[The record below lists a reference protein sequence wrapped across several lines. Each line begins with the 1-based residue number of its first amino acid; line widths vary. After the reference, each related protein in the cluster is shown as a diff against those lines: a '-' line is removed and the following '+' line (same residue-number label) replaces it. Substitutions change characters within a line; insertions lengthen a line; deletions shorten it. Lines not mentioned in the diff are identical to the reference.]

1 MTYVYLE
8 QFSSALREKWKGS
21 LFRVSEAKKVDA
33 RAKEYL
39 HRLGKLGEVEHV
51 HWGWYYIPEEH
62 DVWDFLANDK
72 RFKVLI
78 KQTAAS
84 VWNFDFVHRN
94 VYRLAVEDK
103 SYKKALER
111 FGKER
116 DWIFEVEH
124 YDKIPYEYRE
134 VDKLFIETPES
145 CLVNCI
151 ADWSFL
157 DAFAVLYFRKDD
169 ISFEKLRKLARWK
182 RISKT
187 GIRVWNAINYGCS
200 LFNQNLGKRIF
211 GVKAAG
217 LEQEDVKELVE
228 EAVEK
233 VMEFA

>member
-1 MTYVYLE
+1 MYLE

-21 LFRVSEAKKVDA
+21 LFRVSEAKRIDD

-39 HRLGKLGEVEHV
+39 HRLGKLGRVEHV
-51 HWGWYYIPEEH
+51 HWGWYYIPEKH

-72 RFKVLI
+72 GFKVLI

-84 VWNFDFVHRN
+84 IWNYDFVHRN
-94 VYRLAVEDK
+94 VYRLAVQDA

-116 DWIFEVEH
+116 GWIFEVEY
-124 YDKIPYEYRE
+124 YDKIPYDYKK
-134 VDKLFIETPES
+134 VDNLFIETPES

-157 DAFAVLYFRKDD
+157 DAFAVLYFRRDE
-169 ISFEKLRKLARWK
+169 ISFEKVKQLARWK

-187 GIRVWNAINYGCS
+187 DTRVWNVIKYGCN
-200 LFNQNLGKRIF
+200 LFNQHLGKKIF
-211 GVKAAG
+211 NVKATG
-217 LEQEDVKELVE
+217 LKQEDVKELVE

>member
-1 MTYVYLE
+1 MYLE
-8 QFSSALREKWKGS
+8 RFSSALREKWKGS
-21 LFRVSEAKKVDA
+21 LFTVSEAKKIDD

-39 HRLGKLGEVEHV
+39 YRLGKLGEVERIQ
-51 HWGWYYIPEEH
+51 WGWYYIPEEQR
-62 DVWDFLANDK
+62 DAWDFLASDE

-84 VWNFDFVHRN
+84 IWNYDFVHRN
-94 VYRLAVEDK
+94 VYRLAVEYI

-116 DWIFEVEH
+116 GWIFEVE
-124 YDKIPYEYRE
+124 YYGKVPYEYKK
-134 VDKLFIETPES
+134 VDKLFIETQES

-157 DAFAVLYFRKDD
+157 DAFAVLYFRRDD
-169 ISFEKLRKLARWK
+169 ISFDKVRELGRWK
-182 RISKT
+182 RISRT
-187 GIRVWNAINYGCS
+187 DTRVWNAIKYGCN
-200 LFNQNLGKRIF
+200 LFNERLEKRLF
-211 GVKAAG
+211 NVKATR
-217 LEQEDVKELVE
+217 LEKEDVKELIE

>member
-1 MTYVYLE
+1 MYLE
-8 QFSSALREKWKGS
+8 QFSSALKEKWKGS
-21 LFRVSEAKKVDA
+21 LFRVSEAKRIDD

-39 HRLGKLGEVEHV
+39 HRLGKLGGVKHV
-51 HWGWYYIPEEH
+51 HWGWYYIPEEQM

-72 RFKVLI
+72 GFKVLI

-84 VWNFDFVHRN
+84 IWNYDFVHRN
-94 VYRLAVEDK
+94 VYRLAVQDA

-116 DWIFEVEH
+116 GWIFEVEY
-124 YDKIPYEYRE
+124 YDKVPYDYKK
-134 VDKLFIETPES
+134 VDNLFIETPES

-157 DAFAVLYFRKDD
+157 DAFAVLYFRRDE
-169 ISFEKLRKLARWK
+169 ISFEKVKQLARWK

-187 GIRVWNAINYGCS
+187 DTRVWNVIKYGCN
-200 LFNQNLGKRIF
+200 LFNQHLGKKIF
-211 GVKAAG
+211 NVKATG
-217 LEQEDVKELVE
+217 LKQEDVKELVE

>member
-1 MTYVYLE
+1 MYLK

-21 LFRVSEAKKVDA
+21 LFTVSEAKQVEA

-39 HRLGKLGEVEHV
+39 YRLRKLGEVERV
-51 HWGWYYIPEEH
+51 YWGWYYIPKKQQ

-84 VWNFDFVHRN
+84 VWNYDFIHRN
-94 VYRLAVEDK
+94 VYRLAVEDA
-103 SYKKALER
+103 SYKRALEK
-111 FGKER
+111 FGKDR
-116 DWIFEVEH
+116 GWIFEVEDH
-124 YDKIPYEYRE
+124 DRIPYEYKE
-134 VDKLFIETPES
+134 VDRLFIETPES

-169 ISFEKLRKLARWK
+169 ISFDKVKELARWK

-187 GIRVWNAINYGCS
+187 DTRVWNAIKYGCN
-200 LFNQNLGKRIF
+200 LFNRQLERKMF
-211 GVKAAG
+211 DVKTTR
-217 LEQEDVKELVE
+217 LEQDDVRELVE
-228 EAVEK
+228 EAVK
-233 VMEFA
+233 RVIEFA

>member
-1 MTYVYLE
+1 MYLE
-8 QFSSALREKWKGS
+8 QFSSALKEKWKGS
-21 LFRVSEAKKVDA
+21 LFRVSEAKRIDD

-39 HRLGKLGEVEHV
+39 HRLGKLGGVKHV
-51 HWGWYYIPEEH
+51 HWGWYYIPEKH

-72 RFKVLI
+72 GFKVLI

-84 VWNFDFVHRN
+84 IWNYDFVHRN
-94 VYRLAVEDK
+94 VYRLAVQDA

-116 DWIFEVEH
+116 GWIFEVEYH
-124 YDKIPYEYRE
+124 DKVPYDYKK
-134 VDKLFIETPES
+134 VDRLFIETPES

-151 ADWSFL
+151 SDWSFL
-157 DAFAVLYFRKDD
+157 DAFAVLYFRRDE
-169 ISFEKLRKLARWK
+169 ISFEKVKQLARWK

-187 GIRVWNAINYGCS
+187 DTRVWNVIKYGCN
-200 LFNQNLGKRIF
+200 LFNQHLGKKIF
-211 GVKAAG
+211 NVKATG
-217 LEQEDVKELVE
+217 LKQEDVKELVE